1 LLIAAIVVFV
11 AGVALAVAQ
20 PGDLGG
26 KTTTSRAAST
36 TTKPSTTG
44 STTGTTTGTSLP
56 GTSIAPQSTGSNA
69 SSSSSSTASSSGA
82 TTTTVKSGS
91 TTTTTIT
98 SGGLGQS
105 GAGGAGGA
113 THPITGGTSMLA
125 LGLVMMLAAFVLR
138 RSSTA
143 TA

>member
-1 LLIAAIVVFV
+1 MIVAIVVFV

-69 SSSSSSTASSSGA
+69 SSSSTASSSGA